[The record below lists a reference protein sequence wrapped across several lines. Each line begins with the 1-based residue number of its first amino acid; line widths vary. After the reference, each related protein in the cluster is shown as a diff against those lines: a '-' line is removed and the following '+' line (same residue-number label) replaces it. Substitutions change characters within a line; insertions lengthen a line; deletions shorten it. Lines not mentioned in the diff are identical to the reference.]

1 VLGHPVQILLGSFVR
16 RWWHDHDGD
25 KERLLSLG
33 ATLVEVTSGNGDF
46 LAPDMK
52 RSKGGGKVEV

>member
-1 VLGHPVQILLGSFVR
+1 MIATRSVFFRLVQR
-16 RWWHDHDGD
+16 R
-25 KERLLSLG
+25 
-33 ATLVEVTSGNGDF
+33 ALVEVTSGNGDF